1 MKMNKFFMLGLVG
14 LAFAACNNEE
24 EATNSSITGLS
35 AVSIKIAAPEMT
47 RTSPATPESP
57 DKVKV
62 TGEMTITLYSTGK
75 PQGEPITLQSDQLVD
90 GDEIVTFW
98 NVEGP
103 TKVTVSM
110 NGGIADYTEVNITSK
125 SPALQA
131 LPASIPV
138 YGETEEIV
146 TDGTSVTPGTYNKT
160 NDDHQIGTAAD
171 GSDDDK
177 TYQLYKATVNLEIPV
192 ARLEVSGIKH
202 THTLPTDD
210 GNCQYSAL
218 TIDGVYLDNVKATD
232 GGARGDYQFLD
243 TGTGTGD
250 EAILKEP
257 IISASFLDGSTWPAA
272 VEGVAHA
279 YAFNFYGPT
288 ADEISTAGDDQEKK
302 QALNPKFK
310 IYFAN
315 ATAAAGQDPVLEPR
329 YAMITNY
336 KDKAGNSIILQNG
349 HIYRIVDATLDDK
362 NIIGDEG
369 GNTLV
374 GVEVTVVE
382 AEWTVETI
390 EADWA
395 E

>member
-1 MKMNKFFMLGLVG
+1 MKMNKFFMLGLAG
-14 LAFAACNNEE
+14 LAFAACNNDEE
-24 EATNSSITGLS
+24 IANSSVTGLS

-47 RTSPATPESP
+47 RTSPATPASP
-57 DKVKV
+57 EKVKV
-62 TGEMTITLYSTGK
+62 TGNMTITLYSTGNSN
-75 PQGEPITLQSDQLVD
+75 GESITLNSDQLVD

-98 NVEGP
+98 NVNGP

-110 NGGIADYTEVNITSK
+110 NGGIADYTKVNITST

-160 NDDHQIGTAAD
+160 NDDHQIGAAAD

-177 TYQLYKATVNLEIPV
+177 TYQLYTATVNLKIPV

-202 THTLPTDD
+202 AHTLPNA
-210 GNCQYSAL
+210 NCQYSVL
-218 TIDGVYLDNVKATD
+218 TIDGVYLDNVKAAD
-232 GGARGDYQFLD
+232 GEERGNYQFNNE
-243 TGTGTGD
+243 GTGTGAK
-250 EAILKEP
+250 AILRDDIVP
-257 IISASFLDGSTWPAA
+257 GNFLDGSIWPAA
-272 VEGVAHA
+272 VEDVDQA

-349 HIYRIVDATLDDK
+349 HIYRITDVTLEDK

>member
-1 MKMNKFFMLGLVG
+1 MLGLAG
-14 LAFAACNNEE
+14 LAFAACSNEE
-24 EATNSSITGLS
+24 EIENGSITGLS

-57 DKVKV
+57 NTVKV
-62 TGEMTITLYSTGK
+62 MPTGDVIITLYSASN
-75 PQGEPITLQSDQLVD
+75 PAGEPISLSQSEWGD
-90 GDEIVTFW
+90 GQIVTFW

-103 TKVTVSM
+103 NKVTVSM
-110 NGGIADYTEVNITSK
+110 NGGISSYADINIATGA
-125 SPALQA
+125 PNLQV

-138 YGETEEIV
+138 YGETETFE
-146 TDGTSVTPGTYNKT
+146 TNGTSVTPGTYNKT
-160 NDDHQIGTAAD
+160 DESHQTGAATD
-171 GSDDDK
+171 GSDDNK
-177 TYQLYKATVNLEIPV
+177 TYQLYTATVNLEIPV

-202 THTLPTDD
+202 AHTLSAD
-210 GNCQYSAL
+210 GDNCQYSEL

-232 GGARGDYQFLD
+232 GGVRGDYQFLS
-243 TGTGTGD
+243 TGTGTGA
-250 EAILKEP
+250 EAILKET
-257 IISASFLDGSTWPAA
+257 ITSTSFLNGSTWPAA
-272 VEGVAHA
+272 VEGVNQA

-288 ADEISTAGDDQEKK
+288 ATEITAAGDDKDKK

-315 ATAAAGQDPVLEPR
+315 ATAAVGQDPVLEPR

-336 KDKAGNSIILQNG
+336 KDEDGNSIILQNG
-349 HIYRIVDATLDDK
+349 HIYRIVDATLTDE

-382 AEWTVETI
+382 AAWTVETI
-390 EADWA
+390 KADWA